1 MSPFGGGM
9 RVAVITQ
16 SKGGTG
22 KTTTSI
28 HLAAGLARAGKRVL
42 LIDSDPQGNVS
53 GSLGI
58 AASKTLYHLYIEK
71 TPLLEC
77 IVRARENLDILPAD
91 RTLAAVDQWLVMQS
105 RREEVLRRRL
115 EVIEGYDFVLIDT
128 APSFSLVGLNA
139 LMVAQEAWVPVSMEF
154 LALEGL
160 RQVAGNLRVVEE
172 ELKHKLPIHYVIP
185 TFFDARHKKSQEVL
199 QLLHE
204 AYGARV
210 TVPIRADVRLSEAP
224 SFHKTIFEHAPS
236 SRGAADYQALIERI
250 ENDGLNQF
258 FADRQE
264 PVARNEG
271 RLGQGS
277 GTRRERGI
285 AVLGAESGAGGVSF
299 IAPGEGGS

>member
-1 MSPFGGGM
+1 M
-9 RVAVITQ
+9 RIAVITQ

-22 KTTTSI
+22 KTTTSV
-28 HLAAGLARAGKRVL
+28 HLAAGLARAGKQVL

-53 GSLGI
+53 SSLGI
-58 AASKTLYHLYIEK
+58 SSAKTLYHLYIER

-77 IVRARENLDILPAD
+77 VVHARENLDVLPAD
-91 RTLAAVDQWLVMQS
+91 RQLAAVDQWLVMQS

-115 EVIEGYDFVLIDT
+115 EVIEGYDYVLIDT

-139 LMVAQEAWVPVSMEF
+139 LMVAHEAWVPVAMEF

-199 QLLHE
+199 HLLQE
-204 AYGARV
+204 AYGVRV
-210 TVPIRADVRLSEAP
+210 TTPVRADVRLSEAP

-271 RLGQGS
+271 RLGERS
-277 GTRRERGI
+277 GEGGGRAIVGI
-285 AVLGAESGAGGVSF
+285 GAEPGPGGISF
-299 IAPGEGGS
+299 IAPSAQRD